1 MPMNRHELAAAIYG
15 VSHLTGTFRLRSGAV
30 SNQYFDKYR
39 FESQPLLLKSIA
51 DALSDLVP
59 ADTEVLAGLELG
71 GVPLATVLSQA
82 TGLPA
87 VFVRKAP
94 KSYGT
99 GRLAEGAEIAGR
111 RLLVVE
117 DVVTSG
123 GQVLESTQA
132 LRSLGAEV
140 AAALCVIDRESD
152 GVGVLRTA
160 GVELHSLFRISEL
173 EAAAQHC
180 DGADG
185 ADLPRERRGSSLT
198 LGRRA
203 PPLRT

>member
-1 MPMNRHELAAAIYG
+1 
-15 VSHLTGTFRLRSGAV
+15 V

-39 FESQPLLLKSIA
+39 FESQPLLLRGIA
-51 DALSDLVP
+51 DALSGLVP
-59 ADTEVLAGLELG
+59 ADTEMLAGLELG
-71 GVPLATVLSQA
+71 GVPLATVLSQV

-87 VFVRKAP
+87 VFARKAP

-123 GQVLESTQA
+123 GQVLESTEA
-132 LRSLGAEV
+132 LRRLGGEV
-140 AAALCVIDRESD
+140 AAALCVIDREAG
-152 GVGVLRTA
+152 GVGALRAA
-160 GVELHSLFRISEL
+160 GVELHSLFRMSDI
-173 EAAAQHC
+173 EAAAQHR

-185 ADLPRERRGSSLT
+185 ADP
-198 LGRRA
+198 A
-203 PPLRT
+203 A